1 MTHIHNCNNVWNSD
15 IHITFNFTFMCQNHI
30 MAGPARG
37 RFGSDM
43 PMVSLKL
50 MAGAA
55 KCANDGVNY

>member
-1 MTHIHNCNNVWNSD
+1 MTHIHNCSTVWNSY
-15 IHITFNFTFMCQNHI
+15 IHITFTFTFIYQNHI

-50 MAGAA
+50 MQ
-55 KCANDGVNY
+55 